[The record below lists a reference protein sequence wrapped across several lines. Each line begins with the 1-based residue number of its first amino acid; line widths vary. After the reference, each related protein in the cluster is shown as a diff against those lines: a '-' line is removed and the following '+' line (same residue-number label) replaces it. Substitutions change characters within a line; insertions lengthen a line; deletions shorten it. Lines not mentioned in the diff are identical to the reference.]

1 MYKKNKFENSK
12 NLMTA
17 MEVQTF
23 STILIKFK
31 SNWIQTEF
39 QQTSFK
45 FHIKLQNQQNWS
57 KSKILFQC

>member
-45 FHIKLQNQQNWS
+45 FHIKLQNQQN
-57 KSKILFQC
+57 